1 MRLRWR
7 GGGEEEDRMNEE
19 RNQRRSVY
27 SFKAGEGRGRDR
39 AGGGGRGKWKS
50 ESEVEEEGEDGSRCH
65 LLGRTYV

>member
-27 SFKAGEGRGRDR
+27 SFKAREGRGTGR
-39 AGGGGRGKWKS
+39 A
-50 ESEVEEEGEDGSRCH
+50 EEGGENGKARV
-65 LLGRTYV
+65 R